1 MLTRKRL
8 LAGVSAVALAAGTTL
23 TGAGLASAQD
33 GEEETAGS
41 LSSSSIDL
49 GETAADL
56 ALAAEA
62 LNGPVQLSG
71 NDTGGPTVTYTNETD
86 RAESCVGF
94 TIPYTTVDEQGID
107 PAALDLSNLFA
118 AIGLIQAI
126 ETAGGVALLFG
137 DEAGEPASI
146 NDPDPSDP
154 NAVVGVVVPLLGAP
168 NEDGVVPGTV
178 AVAPGESVEWVAA
191 GPEEPSA
198 GVVLCIPDDAT
209 DRVAELGINFG
220 VDPQVVADQINGKIP
235 GGSVAPVGAGS
246 ISGGSVEVG
255 ASLLGGLVG
264 DGEEEPPVDEE
275 PAPTVE

>member
-1 MLTRKRL
+1 MLSRKRV

-33 GEEETAGS
+33 EGEEATGS

-62 LNGPVQLSG
+62 LNGPVQVSG
-71 NDTGGPTVTYTNETD
+71 NDAGGPTVTYTNESE

-94 TIPYTTVDEQGID
+94 TIPYTTIDEQGID
-107 PAALDLSNLFA
+107 PNALDLSDLFG
-118 AIGLIQAI
+118 AIAVIQGI
-126 ETAGGVALLFG
+126 ESAGGVALLYG
-137 DEAGEPASI
+137 NEAGEPVSI
-146 NDPDPSDP
+146 NDPDPVD
-154 NAVVGVVVPLLGAP
+154 NGAVIGAVLPLLGAP

-178 AVAPGESVEWVAA
+178 AVAPGEAVEWTAA

-198 GVVLCIPDDAT
+198 GVVLCIPDDSA
-209 DRVAELGINFG
+209 DRLGELAVNFG
-220 VDPQVVADQINGKIP
+220 IDKQVVADQINGKIP
-235 GGSVAPVGAGS
+235 GGSVEPVTAGS
-246 ISGGSVEVG
+246 ISGGSVEMG
-255 ASLLGGLVG
+255 ATALGSLAGG
-264 DGEEEPPVDEE
+264 DEEEPPVEEE